1 MCSRKFTKGKLRSW
15 INELKKDRGKEYER
29 VTRRR
34 RLKMKDRSLNK
45 MQWRSKDRQEKIG
58 KRRRQ

>member
-1 MCSRKFTKGKLRSW
+1 MGVKEKKGVGKKGDPKKMCSRKFTKGKLRSW

-45 MQWRSKDRQEKIG
+45 M
-58 KRRRQ
+58 

>member
-15 INELKKDRGKEYER
+15 INELNKDRGKEYER